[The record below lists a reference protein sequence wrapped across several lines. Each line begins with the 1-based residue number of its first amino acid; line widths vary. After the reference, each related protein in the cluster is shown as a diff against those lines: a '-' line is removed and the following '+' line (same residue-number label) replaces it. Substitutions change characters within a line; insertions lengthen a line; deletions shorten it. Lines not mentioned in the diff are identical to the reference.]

1 MSKPEPIRVGVQ
13 GFVAFEAKPE
23 QPPEPIDWLRLCGL
37 PPFCMFAEERSGKPP
52 INIHDWLQS
61 HRDDQSLYTE
71 YCQWHEAKG
80 YWPNETPLGE
90 IKDQKK

>member
-37 PPFCMFAEERSGKPP
+37 PPFRMFAEERSGKP
-52 INIHDWLQS
+52 IYNLHDWLQS
-61 HRDDQSLYTE
+61 HNDAQSLYAE

-80 YWPNETPLGE
+80 YWPNETPFGE
-90 IKDQKK
+90 IKDKKK